1 MKLGRKFLLITTLI
15 VSVAM
20 TACGNGNTAKE
31 SEKASPSAS
40 PSASASATN
49 SSGVEGGEVIEVS
62 TVAQSDPY
70 LKFDEG
76 ESWEKNSVY
85 DAYEKDIGVKIT
97 NKWIADI
104 TQFKEKVKITI
115 ASDDLPDFLLV
126 NATQLKELTEADMI
140 MDLTEV
146 YDQYATE
153 ETKKFLTM
161 DGGLQLKTAT
171 FDGKLM
177 GIPSSYNPYQYQYL
191 YVRTDWLKELNLPE
205 PKTMADLVT
214 ISEAFKAKNP
224 GGKSTT
230 YGLAVSK
237 NPFNIETGVT
247 GLRAFLNGYH
257 AYENIW
263 IDDGNGG
270 LVNSDIQPEVKQAL
284 AGLQDMFKKG
294 LIDPEFAVKD
304 TEKAAE
310 LLYDDGIGMVFGASW
325 TPAQLVKGAV
335 KDNKVVQEWGVFPI
349 PSVDG
354 SPARPQIGIGVDEY
368 FVISKKAKHP
378 EGVIKL
384 MNQWI
389 VIDNHPTPEQKVYTL
404 GKDLVEKGSNYWLL
418 NPLRVGKQLDNNGE
432 ILPKA
437 IETKDESILQTQ
449 DQKTRY
455 ERAMKFVDGDTSMW
469 WEYLI
474 SGPKGALSLN
484 PEIQNNKQYMQ
495 NKFYGA
501 PTPTMVDRQEIL
513 TKKRDEVYFKIMMN
527 QVSVDEFDKFV
538 EEWKKLGGDE
548 ITKEVN
554 EWYAANK

>member
-15 VSVAM
+15 VSVALA
-20 TACGNGNTAKE
+20 ACGNNAKE
-31 SEKASPSAS
+31 TEKASPSAS
-40 PSASASATN
+40 PSASAGSSA
-49 SSGVEGGEVIEVS
+49 SSGAESGEVIEVS
-62 TVAQSDPY
+62 TVSQSDPY

-76 ESWEKNSVY
+76 ESWEKNSIY

-97 NKWIADI
+97 NKWIADV

-115 ASDDLPDFLLV
+115 ASDDLPDFLMV

-140 MDLTEV
+140 MDLTEL
-146 YDQYATE
+146 YEQYATD

-161 DGGLQLKTAT
+161 DGGLQMKTAT

-177 GIPSSYNPYQYQYL
+177 GIPSSYNPYQYQNL

-205 PKTMADLVT
+205 PKTMADLVAV
-214 ISEAFKAKNP
+214 SEAFKAKNP

-237 NPFNIETGVT
+237 NPFSIETGVT

-284 AGLQDMFKKG
+284 AALQDMFKKG

-310 LLYDDGIGMVFGASW
+310 LLYDDGIGMVFGATW

-335 KDNKVVQEWGVFPI
+335 KDGKVVQEWGVFPI

-354 SPARPQIGIGVDEY
+354 NPARPQIGIGVDEY
-368 FVISKKAKHP
+368 YVISKKAKHP

-384 MNQWI
+384 LNQWI
-389 VIDNHPTPEQKVYTL
+389 VVDNHPTEDQKVYGY
-404 GKDLVEKGSNYWLL
+404 GKDRVEKGSNYWLL

-437 IETKDESILQTQ
+437 IETKAASILQTQ
-449 DQKTRY
+449 DQKNRY

-474 SGPKGALSLN
+474 SGPKGAFSYG
-484 PEIQNNKQYMQ
+484 PEIQKNKQYMQ

-513 TKKRDEVYFKIMMN
+513 VKKRDEVYFKIMMN

-538 EEWKKLGGDE
+538 DEWKKLGGDD